1 MIEILREI
9 NSLDLE
15 LWVFAT
21 ELISKR
27 LKWHHSFVEYLRHS
41 GNSAEAK
48 LASNFMTQSD
58 FSCFKVPH
66 SFNEPHP
73 VSMTLSRQLGLF
85 RPIGHKGPL

>member
-1 MIEILREI
+1 MKQMLLEI

-15 LWVFAT
+15 LWDFVVELAT
-21 ELISKR
+21 KR
-27 LKWHHSFVEYLRHS
+27 LQWHHSFVEYLKHA

-48 LASNFMTQSD
+48 MASNFMAQSD

-73 VSMTLSRQLGLF
+73 VSISLSTQLGLF